1 LGLGSYVFCEWA
13 SVQKEFPKFQ
23 RVFADLESRLITKCN
38 LDWSPKT
45 FNAALALAPGV
56 NNYGRTTILPALFKG
71 NAGSQ
76 LVHWRQYLGSTGHQ
90 TLLTGA
96 SSGNTLPEDFK
107 VGWVGLAFPNK
118 QMNISEIKFQIGDR
132 KYGRIDLEEL
142 RLYDKPAIV
151 FEEGFIIDEETSFEL
166 YGYVEN
172 ADYQRIVPLGFC
184 CFKVIDKVLG
194 APGAAIS

>member
-1 LGLGSYVFCEWA
+1 MGLGSYVFAEWH
-13 SVQKEFPKFQ
+13 SVQKQAREFQ
-23 RVFADLESRLITKCN
+23 NAFADLETRLITKCN

-45 FNAALALAPGV
+45 FNAALALSPGL
-56 NNYGRTTILPALFKG
+56 NNYGRTTILPPLFKG
-71 NAGSQ
+71 FAGTQ
-76 LVHWRQYLGSTGHQ
+76 LVHWRQHLTSTGHQ
-90 TLLTGA
+90 TLLTGSA
-96 SSGNTLPEDFK
+96 AGNTIPEDFK
-107 VGWVGLAFPNK
+107 VGLIGFAFPNK

-142 RLYDKPAIV
+142 HLYDKPALV

-166 YGYVEN
+166 YGYVEH

-194 APGAAIS
+194 NTGSAIT

>member
-1 LGLGSYVFCEWA
+1 MGLGSYVFAELR
-13 SVQKEFPKFQ
+13 SVRKEFPTFQ
-23 RVFADLESRLITKCN
+23 RTLADLESRLITKCN

-45 FNAALALAPGV
+45 FNAGLALAPGV
-56 NNYGRTTILPALFKG
+56 NNYGRTTILPALFDG
-71 NAGSQ
+71 FAGSQ
-76 LVHWRQYLGSTGHQ
+76 LVHWRQHLTSTGHQ

-96 SSGNTLPEDFK
+96 GSGNTIPEDFK
-107 VGWVGLAFPNK
+107 VGLAGFAFPNK
-118 QMNISEIKFQIGDR
+118 QVNISEIKFQIGDR

-142 RLYDKPAIV
+142 HLYDTPALV

-184 CFKVIDKVLG
+184 TFKVIDKVLG
-194 APGAAIS
+194 NPGAAIS